1 LDDLYQQDLRWRKK
15 ARQKMIK
22 EIVTPSMHYTG
33 RKNRAEPTVH
43 TAVEWNDTGDLDRLK
58 QF

>member
-1 LDDLYQQDLRWRKK
+1 
-15 ARQKMIK
+15 MIK